1 MTLFLKEKIME
12 EMRIAEGYRLSILL
26 VEDWRKAH
34 SELIRVNEFGE
45 NEKSADY
52 LEDLRVEYERHN
64 QQVRKYYC
72 EHLLTNHSF

>member
-1 MTLFLKEKIME
+1 MSLFLKEMIME
-12 EMRIAEGYRLSILL
+12 EMRIAEGYRLSIVL
-26 VEDWRKAH
+26 VEDWRKFH

-52 LEDLRVEYERHN
+52 LEDLRVEYEKHN

-72 EHLLTNHSF
+72 QLLLTNHSL